1 MQIELVHNARIFQNL
16 FSEALIISQHIM
28 YGNDEV
34 ICLEQLSKLY
44 QRKDS
49 LTLPCTTYYM
59 N

>member
-1 MQIELVHNARIFQNL
+1 
-16 FSEALIISQHIM
+16 M

-49 LTLPCTTYYM
+49 LALPCTTNM